1 MYLPAAQEND
11 PGKFNTQVEIKLK
24 EWSRKLLP
32 ETAIK
37 IAKQTLTNEFVQIL
51 TNDSEESEHSG
62 SFAFKLMKIS
72 KASFFS
78 KN

>member
-37 IAKQTLTNEFVQIL
+37 IAKQTLTAEFVQIL
-51 TNDSEESEHSG
+51 TNDSEANEQSG
-62 SFAFKLMKIS
+62 SFCMK
-72 KASFFS
+72 K
-78 KN
+78 